1 MFALTLGNLELSNA
15 SAAILS
21 LVSLLFLVSFIFV
34 SVKNDNEGLMKW
46 MFTDPNHQ
54 ETTRSSVLL
63 MAAISFWV
71 LPPSPLSFGFNDS
84 ALIEDVSIGFLFR

>member
-46 MFTDPNHQ
+46 MFTDPN
-54 ETTRSSVLL
+54 RSR
-63 MAAISFWV
+63 
-71 LPPSPLSFGFNDS
+71 D
-84 ALIEDVSIGFLFR
+84 D